1 MLRSQ
6 GCVLRRLILRSPRL
20 PAAGAI
26 VPPKQP
32 IQLER
37 RTPKCVPPRP
47 ITRPEQ
53 DQPNLNQTAA
63 LVVEASPPDA
73 PSKIGALAADE
84 RAALRAFF
92 ELLSQWDESLKG
104 EIEHE

>member
-32 IQLER
+32 IHLDR
-37 RTPKCVPPRP
+37 RTPECVPPSP

-63 LVVEASPPDA
+63 SVVEGPLPDA
-73 PSKIGALAADE
+73 SSKIGALAPDE
-84 RAALRAFF
+84 LAALRAFF
-92 ELLSQWDESLKG
+92 ELVSQWDESLKG
-104 EIEHE
+104 EVEHE